1 MVLERLV
8 SGRDGMVAGGIFVFE
23 SMASPLM
30 WALFGTLVVVTLVL
44 DLGVFH
50 RKAHAMAFREALSW
64 TGVWVTLAMVFAA
77 AIWMKDGSQRGL
89 EFLTGYIIE
98 YALSVDNV
106 FIFIVIFG
114 SFGVPQALQHRVLF
128 WGIIGAVVLRAAM
141 IVGGI
146 ALLERFHWLI
156 YVFGGF
162 LIVTGAR
169 MLIGGDDEAHPER
182 SSIFVAFRRFV
193 RSTSDFRGA
202 AFFVREGG
210 KWLATPLFLV
220 LVLVEFTD
228 VIFALDSIPAIF
240 AVTKDPFIV
249 FSSNVFAILGLRS
262 LFFVLAGVIHRFAY
276 LKVGLA
282 LTLMFIGSKM
292 AASEVVKVPV
302 ALSLAVVA
310 TLIGGSMIY
319 SVYRTRGQGTPS
331 APPTTADE

>member
-1 MVLERLV
+1 M
-8 SGRDGMVAGGIFVFE
+8 FE
-23 SMASPLM
+23 STASPMM

-64 TGVWVTLAMVFAA
+64 TGVWVTLAMVFAGV
-77 AIWMKDGSQRGL
+77 IFLNDGSERGL
-89 EFLTGYIIE
+89 EFLTGYVIE

-146 ALLERFHWLI
+146 ALLDRFHWLI

-162 LIVTGAR
+162 LVFTGAR
-169 MLIGGDDEAHPER
+169 MLFGGDDEAHPER

-193 RSTSDFRGA
+193 PSTPEFRGSS
-202 AFFVREGG
+202 FFVSEAG

-228 VIFALDSIPAIF
+228 VVFALDSIPAIF

-262 LFFVLAGVIHRFAY
+262 LFFVLAGVIHRFSY
-276 LKVGLA
+276 LKVGLS
-282 LTLMFIGSKM
+282 LTLMFIGTKM
-292 AASEVVKVPV
+292 AASEVLKVPV
-302 ALSLAVVA
+302 ALSLAIVA

-319 SVYRTRGQGTPS
+319 SVYRTRGEGTP
-331 APPTTADE
+331 APPPTAEE